1 MHDRRGFLRALAAA
15 AVSPALPSCAQ
26 GTARFT
32 ANPFSLG
39 VASGYPHPGGMVL
52 WTRLTGLEDPVAVPV
67 RWEVAADEPMKTL
80 VASGDFASLGT
91 GAPEVLPSR

>member
-1 MHDRRGFLRALAAA
+1 
-15 AVSPALPSCAQ
+15 
-26 GTARFT
+26 
-32 ANPFSLG
+32 
-39 VASGYPHPGGMVL
+39 MVL